1 MQFKLSTAP
10 HTLSG
15 NRVRRVM
22 GWVLLALV
30 PALLTH
36 LVFFGYGLLI
46 NVTLAAATGIACE
59 ALALRLRGQPL
70 APFLSDG
77 SVIVTGTLL
86 AFCIPPLAPWW
97 LTVSGTAFAVLL
109 VKHLYGGLGRNTFN
123 PAMVGYVVLLVS
135 FPVQMTRWPAPL
147 GANPEVPPTLQDT
160 LAAIFTGA
168 PTSTTFDAI
177 TTATPIAA
185 VKAGLTFG
193 HTMEE
198 LWTQPIFGHLAG
210 RGWEMIALATLAGG
224 VALLVSGVIRWQIPV
239 AMLASIAV
247 LAGLVHAIDPGS
259 YPGITFHLLSGAT
272 MLGAFFIATDP
283 VTAATSERGRLVY
296 GACIGVLT
304 YIIRTWG
311 GYNDGVAFAVL
322 LMNSAVPLLDR
333 YTVPRIYG
341 EPR

>member
-1 MQFKLSTAP
+1 MHFKVSTAP
-10 HTLSG
+10 YTLSG

-30 PALLTH
+30 PAAFVH
-36 LVFFGYGLLI
+36 VVFFGYGLLVNI
-46 NVTLAAATGIACE
+46 TLAVTTGLACE
-59 ALALRLRGQPL
+59 TLALRLRSQPI
-70 APFLSDG
+70 APFLWDG
-77 SVIVTGTLL
+77 SAVVTGTLL

-147 GANPEVPPTLQDT
+147 GANPNAPLDLHDT

-168 PTSTTFDAI
+168 SANGIFDAI
-177 TTATPIAA
+177 TSATPIAA
-185 VKAGLTFG
+185 VKTGLNFG
-193 HTMEE
+193 RTLEE
-198 LWTQPIFGHLAG
+198 LANQPVFGYWAG
-210 RGWEMIALATLAGG
+210 RGWEMISLATLAGG
-224 VALLVSGVIRWQIPV
+224 VLLLIAGVIRWHIPV
-239 AMLASIAV
+239 AMLSAIA
-247 LAGLVHAIDPGS
+247 LMAALVHAMDPGS

-283 VTAATSERGRLVY
+283 VTAATSDRGRLVY
-296 GACIGVLT
+296 GACVGVLT

-341 EPR
+341 ERS

>member
-1 MQFKLSTAP
+1 
-10 HTLSG
+10 
-15 NRVRRVM
+15 M

-30 PALLTH
+30 PAVLAH
-36 LVFFGYGLLI
+36 VVFFGCGLLVNI
-46 NVTLAAATGIACE
+46 ALATATGLFCE
-59 ALALRLRGQPL
+59 ALALRLRGQPIAL
-70 APFLSDG
+70 YLLDG
-77 SVIVTGTLL
+77 SVVITGTLL

-147 GANPEVPPTLQDT
+147 GAAAGAPLSLHDT
-160 LAAIFTGA
+160 LVAIFTGTA
-168 PTSTTFDAI
+168 ADSTFDAI
-177 TTATPIAA
+177 TSATPIAA
-185 VKAGLTFG
+185 VKTGLKFG

-198 LWTQPIFGHLAG
+198 LAAQPVFGHLAG
-210 RGWEMIALATLAGG
+210 RGWEMISLATLAGG
-224 VALLVSGVIRWQIPV
+224 VLLLVSGVIRWQIPV
-239 AMLASIAV
+239 AMLSALAV
-247 LAGLVHAIDPGS
+247 IAGLVHAIDPGS

-283 VTAATSERGRLVY
+283 VTAATSDRGRLIF

-341 EPR
+341 EAR

>member
-1 MQFKLSTAP
+1 MQFKVSTAP

-15 NRVRRVM
+15 NRVRRGM

-30 PALLTH
+30 PAVLAH
-36 LVFFGYGLLI
+36 IFFFGFGLLI
-46 NVTLAAATGIACE
+46 NIALAATAGLVCE
-59 ALALRLRGQPL
+59 ALALRMRGQPL
-70 APFLSDG
+70 APFLLDG
-77 SVIVTGTLL
+77 SVVITGVLL
-86 AFCIPPLAPWW
+86 SFCIPPLAPWW

-147 GANPEVPPTLQDT
+147 GAVPDVPLSFHDT
-160 LAAIFTGA
+160 WLAIFSG
-168 PTSTTFDAI
+168 TSADSAFDAI
-177 TTATPIAA
+177 TSATPVAA
-185 VKAGLTFG
+185 VKAGLKFG

-198 LWTQPIFGHLAG
+198 LTAQPVFGHFAG
-210 RGWEMIALATLAGG
+210 RGWEMISLAAFAGG
-224 VALLVSGVIRWQIPV
+224 VLLLIKGVIRWQIPL
-239 AMLASIAV
+239 AMLAAIAV
-247 LAGLVHAIDPGS
+247 LAGLVHAVDPGA

-283 VTAATSERGRLVY
+283 VTAATSDRGRLIY
-296 GACIGVLT
+296 GAGIGLLT

-341 EPR
+341 EAR